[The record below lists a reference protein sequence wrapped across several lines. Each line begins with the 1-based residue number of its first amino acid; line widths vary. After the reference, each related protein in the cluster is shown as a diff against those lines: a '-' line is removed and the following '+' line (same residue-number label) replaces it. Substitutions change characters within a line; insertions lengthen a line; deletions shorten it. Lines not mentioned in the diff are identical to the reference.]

1 MNDFVAVC
9 EGLREQFISP
19 TATYDAEVSLLPFLP
34 SLIHCSCSNAV
45 FRRPRPFAL
54 LLRGSGE
61 MDVEKSLCAAKWD
74 HVESGS
80 VLSTDE
86 CGRVVHSH
94 YLKIGEFLTN
104 GPYTTTHT
112 PTEIESTV

>member
-45 FRRPRPFAL
+45 FRRHRPPS
-54 LLRGSGE
+54 LRTFIAGE
-61 MDVEKSLCAAKWD
+61 RRD
-74 HVESGS
+74 G
-80 VLSTDE
+80 
-86 CGRVVHSH
+86 CGKVV
-94 YLKIGEFLTN
+94 
-104 GPYTTTHT
+104 
-112 PTEIESTV
+112 VRR